1 MHERCM
7 KKVTGE
13 IMTASQQYSTFSPIQ
28 SYTGKINSNI
38 LSNGLSPL

>member
-13 IMTASQQYSTFSPIQ
+13 IMTASELHNNTVHSVLY
-28 SYTGKINSNI
+28 G
-38 LSNGLSPL
+38 

>member
-13 IMTASQQYSTFSPIQ
+13 IMTASQQYSTFSLIRVK
-28 SYTGKINSNI
+28 SI
-38 LSNGLSPL
+38 LTF